1 MPKAKKL
8 AKTKNRITDINCRAI
23 PVRAADGSYYIIDA
37 ANDRIDEREQ
47 VFGALAA
54 MAGTR
59 SGDFVIYLESQ
70 LTRIGDKRS
79 PWHQN
84 QANAGLAF
92 VANQNPRN
100 EREAMIAS
108 QIFMVHSAM
117 MEHARRLALA
127 ETIAQMEYAERA
139 MSRLSKLTLTLMEG
153 LNKEQ
158 HGSTQRVVV
167 EHVNVHSGGQAIVGA
182 VNVEGVVKR

>member
-1 MPKAKKL
+1 MSKTRKL
-8 AKTKNRITDINCRAI
+8 AEPEKRSTSRKDRPS
-23 PVRAADGSYYIIDA
+23 PVRVADGSYYIIDA
-37 ANDRIDEREQ
+37 ADNRIDEREQ

-139 MSRLSKLTLTLMEG
+139 MSRLSKLTLSLMEG

-182 VNVEGVVKR
+182 VNVEGG

>member
-1 MPKAKKL
+1 MSKAKKL
-8 AKTKNRITDINCRAI
+8 ASTANTITDFKHRAI
-23 PVRAADGSYYIIDA
+23 PVRAADGSYYINDA
-37 ANDRIDEREQ
+37 ANNRIDEREQ

-59 SGDFVIYLESQ
+59 SGDFLIYLESQ

-92 VANQNPRN
+92 VASQNPKN
-100 EREAMIAS
+100 EREAMIAA
-108 QIFMVHSAM
+108 QIFTVHSAM

-139 MSRLSKLTLTLMEG
+139 MTRLSKLTLSLVEG
-153 LNKEQ
+153 FSKEQ

-182 VNVEGVVKR
+182 VKVEGVPKK

>member
-1 MPKAKKL
+1 MSKARKL
-8 AKTKNRITDINCRAI
+8 AEPEKRSTSRKDRPI
-23 PVRAADGSYYIIDA
+23 PVRVADGSYYIIDA
-37 ANDRIDEREQ
+37 ADNRIDEREQ

-139 MSRLSKLTLTLMEG
+139 MSRLSKLTLSLMEG

-167 EHVNVHSGGQAIVGA
+167 EHVNVHSGGQAIVGE
-182 VNVEGVVKR
+182 VNVEGG